1 MFLPDLS
8 TKLIQE
14 SYARISY
21 VYVQVNSKCTSFGYV
36 FIPQIL
42 IIRSQSFFSKF
53 SVLLLARKVPLDKTL
68 APLLS
73 LVYLLKS
80 EAKDDVLDKKKTDQ
94 THPVLCSPK
103 TKFQKVCRR
112 KCATTQLASS
122 VMDRNA
128 RGGTLTKLIES
139 SGRTCHLES
148 SQLKHLVTY
157 FNIVGDAIVPFI
169 VEEK

>member
-21 VYVQVNSKCTSFGYV
+21 MYKWTVLNALALDTYLFPKFWL
-36 FIPQIL
+36 FDPK
-42 IIRSQSFFSKF
+42 FFSKF
-53 SVLLLARKVPLDKTL
+53 SALFLARKVPLDKTL

-148 SQLKHLVTY
+148 SQL
-157 FNIVGDAIVPFI
+157 NIWSHILI
-169 VEEK
+169 